1 MRGLARVL
9 IGVGVA
15 VGLLV
20 ALLLAVTSVPR
31 TRLVDGYVLFLGGL
45 LLVGLVRATSLASA
59 SEEASVY
66 ERALRR
72 RGRAPARPSELA
84 KIEREVAL
92 ASTSSFDLHY
102 RLRPILRE
110 VAAHRLALRG
120 ADLDAGSRETQALL
134 GDELWQIVRPDRE
147 PPDDRFGPGLP
158 LPRLRAALD
167 TLERI

>member
-1 MRGLARVL
+1 VRRLALILIGLA
-9 IGVGVA
+9 VG

-20 ALLLAVTSVPR
+20 AVLIAVTTVPR
-31 TRLVDGYVLFLGGL
+31 TRLADGYVLFVGGL
-45 LLVGLVRATSLASA
+45 LLVGLVRATSAAGA

-84 KIEREVAL
+84 RIEREVVL
-92 ASTSSFDLHY
+92 ASTSSFDVHY

-110 VAAHRLALRG
+110 VAAHRLAGRG
-120 ADLDAGSRETQALL
+120 IDLDAGAPETRALL
-134 GDELWQIVRPDRE
+134 GEDVWELVRPDRE

-158 LPRLRAALD
+158 LSRLRTTLD